1 VSMMTEHKD
10 GVGRLIIVCR
20 SCRNRATVE
29 CAETLAEQN
38 HWAEESAR
46 RSWFRPRLQRPLLPE
61 AGRPRTFRRENPQA
75 TVWPQI
81 FGTVNHASKMTWC
94 GVR

>member
-38 HWAEESAR
+38 H
-46 RSWFRPRLQRPLLPE
+46 
-61 AGRPRTFRRENPQA
+61 
-75 TVWPQI
+75 
-81 FGTVNHASKMTWC
+81 
-94 GVR
+94 